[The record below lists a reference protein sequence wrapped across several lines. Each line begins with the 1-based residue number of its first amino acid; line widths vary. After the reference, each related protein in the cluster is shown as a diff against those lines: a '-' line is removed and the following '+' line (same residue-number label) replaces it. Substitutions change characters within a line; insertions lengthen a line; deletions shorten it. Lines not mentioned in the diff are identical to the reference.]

1 MFIPLPAASL
11 LLVLLASTP
20 TNAQPA
26 SEAWEAGEDRRV
38 ELTADNAG
46 QAHPVYISPNRL
58 TGFIFH
64 APLQRGGVVVEERE
78 RFRSVTV
85 DETAGLVTLLPSGA
99 LSPERELLLTVRFA
113 DGEVP
118 EWATFRL
125 VVHPTRAE
133 RQVEVY
139 RQSRSAESY
148 QRGERQQRERA
159 EQCEARL
166 AEAERPRPWGI
177 TSLFEAGLLG
187 MGKLVAVKRLVQDMT
202 QRSGEILQVQA
213 AWSYRA
219 EGRVV
224 VELLVL
230 NTDTLPWTVEGVEG
244 VEWVSADGTRLR
256 VLRVWQPLP
265 LTPGGTRQI
274 VVEAEATTKQMEETF
289 VLKLGEAGGPRTLIV
304 RGVTFP

>member
-1 MFIPLPAASL
+1 ML
-11 LLVLLASTP
+11 
-20 TNAQPA
+20 
-26 SEAWEAGEDRRV
+26 
-38 ELTADNAG
+38 
-46 QAHPVYISPNRL
+46 
-58 TGFIFH
+58 
-64 APLQRGGVVVEERE
+64 VEERE
-78 RFRSVTV
+78 RFRSVAV

-99 LSPERELLLTVRFA
+99 LPPGRELILTARFA

-166 AEAERPRPWGI
+166 VEAEGSRSWGI
-177 TSLFEAGLLG
+177 TSLLDAKLLG
-187 MGKLVAVKRLVQDMT
+187 MGKSVAVQQLVQDMT
-202 QRSGEILQVQA
+202 PYPGETLRVRYVWI
-213 AWSYRA
+213 YRA
-219 EGRVV
+219 GGRVA
-224 VELLVL
+224 VELWVL
-230 NTDTLPWTVEGVEG
+230 NTDTRPWTVEGVEG
-244 VEWVSADGTRLR
+244 VEWVSAEGTRLR
-256 VLRVWQPLP
+256 VLRVWQPQP
-265 LTPGGTRQI
+265 LTQGDTRQI
-274 VVEAEATTKQMEETF
+274 VVEAEALTEQVQGTF